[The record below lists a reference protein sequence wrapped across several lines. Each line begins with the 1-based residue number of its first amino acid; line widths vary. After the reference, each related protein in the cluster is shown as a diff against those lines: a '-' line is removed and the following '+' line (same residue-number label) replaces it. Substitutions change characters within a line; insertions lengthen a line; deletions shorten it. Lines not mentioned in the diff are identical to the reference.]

1 MENAIT
7 CRKAGKKYLVCSTAT
22 KPEQVQSINNFIAE
36 KCKKYPEFFGFGS
49 LHPRIDKE
57 SFASE
62 IERIHELGLHGIK
75 LHPDFQKFDID
86 DPDMISVYRMAAK
99 AGLPILFHMGDS
111 RYEYSAPR
119 RLAHVA
125 EAVPELTCLAA
136 HYGGYE
142 RWDEAYQYLK
152 LPNVYFDTSS
162 SLFKLSNTDAIAMM
176 EHMGMERFMFGTDF
190 PMWDHEKELERF
202 LSLGLSEGDNNKVL
216 YQNFEALHGITV

>member
-1 MENAIT
+1 
-7 CRKAGKKYLVCSTAT
+7 
-22 KPEQVQSINNFIAE
+22 
-36 KCKKYPEFFGFGS
+36 
-49 LHPRIDKE
+49 
-57 SFASE
+57 
-62 IERIHELGLHGIK
+62 
-75 LHPDFQKFDID
+75 
-86 DPDMISVYRMAAK
+86 MISVYRMAAK

-162 SLFKLSNTDAIAMM
+162 SLFKLSKTDAIVMM

-202 LSLGLSEGDNNKVL
+202 LSLGLSEGDNDIVL